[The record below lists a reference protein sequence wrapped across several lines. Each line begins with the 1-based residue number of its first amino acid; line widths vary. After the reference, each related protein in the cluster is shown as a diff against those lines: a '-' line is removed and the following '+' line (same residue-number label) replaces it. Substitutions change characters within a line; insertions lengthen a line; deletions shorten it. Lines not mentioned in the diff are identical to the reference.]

1 MNKYIVWFSFLS
13 FEPRRVCSEIGLTIP
28 YYILIVI
35 NLMRT
40 ITLMTLGIMY
50 MADEYGV
57 FLLSTVLENTNVYI
71 GFSNSCNVLSY
82 G

>member
-1 MNKYIVWFSFLS
+1 
-13 FEPRRVCSEIGLTIP
+13 
-28 YYILIVI
+28 
-35 NLMRT
+35 MRT
-40 ITLMTLGIMY
+40 ITLMTLGTMY

-57 FLLSTVLENTNVYI
+57 FLLSTVLENANVYI